1 MSGCIIIVRSCA
13 AHVRNGTLHLV
24 SLETELRP
32 RSATDKPHRNR
43 FEKANKKRVASHQAV
58 ADEMS
63 I

>member
-1 MSGCIIIVRSCA
+1 MSGCIITVRRCA

-24 SLETELRP
+24 SLATERRP
-32 RSATDKPHRNR
+32 RSATEKPHQNR
-43 FEKANKKRVASHQAV
+43 FEKANKKRFASHQAV